1 MSAYGQSR
9 QLSRRL
15 SEATKIP
22 LCLCFRLCRHPDPG
36 KPVLLLEDIWWC
48 GWRQGSA
55 RRNRHFPTSFP
66 KPSFFTAARYK
77 VPCFQIILL
86 DFCTTLVPPYS
97 SISFC
102 GSISVVQQVFFFLR
116 LTSCFFLQC
125 WKSFIWLCWNSQ
137 RIASEHWQY
146 FHDSGKSW
154 VSLSLYYS
162 GGPGLMLLAE
172 ERSFLHSH
180 YFWPSS
186 ARVICNPKRINNY

>member
-125 WKSFIWLCWNSQ
+125 WKSFIWLCWNSPILWALAILPWLWEELGFPKFILQ
-137 RIASEHWQY
+137 WWSWANVVGW
-146 FHDSGKSW
+146 GKI
-154 VSLSLYYS
+154 LS
-162 GGPGLMLLAE
+162 
-172 ERSFLHSH
+172 SFTL
-180 YFWPSS
+180 FLTIFSS
-186 ARVICNPKRINNY
+186 CHL